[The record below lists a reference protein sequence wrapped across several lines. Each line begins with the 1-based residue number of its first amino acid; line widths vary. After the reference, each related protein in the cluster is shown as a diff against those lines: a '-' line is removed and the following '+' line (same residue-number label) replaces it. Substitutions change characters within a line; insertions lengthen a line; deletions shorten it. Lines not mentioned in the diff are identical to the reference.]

1 MEETV
6 YTPGDFF
13 NLPYYLQRKI
23 LLENLDLES
32 IENLCSA
39 VGEEERKRSGAT
51 EFFQDFCGNVQ
62 FWRDKF
68 QNSFPRSFARVI
80 RHAIALGQEND
91 IEYWK
96 KIYRDI
102 EPFLR
107 GAGEHFINAVYEGNE
122 KSIRNLLEWG
132 VDPNTRDERG
142 NPALIRASRRRHLEV
157 VERLL
162 DAGAVV
168 DARDTWGKTALM
180 WASEGGNLELV
191 ERLLDAGAVVD
202 ARDKRGK
209 TALMEAA
216 YGGNLELVERLLDAG
231 ADVDARSK
239 WGFTA
244 LMGAS
249 LGGNLEVVKHLLDAG
264 ADVNAQE
271 TPGETALMIAS
282 GQGHPKIVR
291 QLWFEGANPDAQNED
306 GDTALMITMKDF
318 SDLLEAGIENV
329 YDRYMATIFGLI
341 KYKPD
346 PDIQN
351 NEGKTA
357 IELAEELGL
366 DSSVV
371 DALLYL
377 RREKERRFYMD
388 IG

>member
-13 NLPYYLQRKI
+13 NLPDYLQRKI
-23 LLENLDLES
+23 LLEDLDLES
-32 IENLCSA
+32 IENLCNA
-39 VGEEERKRSGAT
+39 VGEEERKVSGAT
-51 EFFQDFCGNVQ
+51 KFFQNFCGNVQ

-80 RHAIALGQEND
+80 RHAIDLGQEND

-96 KIYRDI
+96 NIYRDI

-107 GAGEHFINAVYEGNE
+107 GAGEHFINEVYEGNE
-122 KSIRNLLEWG
+122 KSFLIRNLLEWG
-132 VDPNTRDERG
+132 IDPNTRDERG
-142 NPALIRASRRRHLEV
+142 TPALMLASQRGNLKV

-162 DAGAVV
+162 DAGADVNAH
-168 DARDTWGKTALM
+168 DKEDHTALM
-180 WASEGGNLELV
+180 RASLGGNLEV
-191 ERLLDAGAVVD
+191 
-202 ARDKRGK
+202 
-209 TALMEAA
+209 
-216 YGGNLELVERLLDAG
+216 VERLLDAG
-231 ADVDARSK
+231 ADVDAPDDL
-239 WGFTA
+239 GYTA
-244 LMGAS
+244 LMWAS
-249 LGGNLEVVKHLLDAG
+249 REGNLEVLERLLDAG
-264 ADVNAQE
+264 ANVNARDKE
-271 TPGETALMIAS
+271 DHTALMIAS
-282 GQGHPKIVR
+282 EQGDSEIVR
-291 QLWFEGANPDAQNED
+291 QLWFEGAANPDAQNED
-306 GDTALMITMKDF
+306 GDTALMITMKVF
-318 SDLLEAGIENV
+318 SGLLEQGDKTGYN
-329 YDRYMATIFGLI
+329 RYMATIFGLI